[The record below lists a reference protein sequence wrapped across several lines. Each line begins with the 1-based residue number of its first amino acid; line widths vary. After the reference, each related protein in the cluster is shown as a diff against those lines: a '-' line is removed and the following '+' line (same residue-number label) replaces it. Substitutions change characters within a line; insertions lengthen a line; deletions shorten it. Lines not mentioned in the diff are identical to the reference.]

1 MIETDQ
7 KLPLDG
13 ITVID
18 FATLLAG
25 PVSTTI
31 LGDFGA
37 TVIKVEQPK
46 IGDPTRGLPMIE
58 DGRHFG
64 WLNEG
69 RNKKTIT
76 LNLRTDEG
84 QKLAH
89 RLAEKA
95 DIVVL
100 NFRPGQAEKWHIGPE
115 DLHRTNP
122 NLIVSL
128 VSAYG
133 QTGPYSSK
141 GGFDRNIS
149 AFAGLTHAT
158 GYPDQPPV
166 RSGYAT
172 VDYMTAYLNA
182 YGIMLALYNR
192 DMNDSGGEVIDVCLA
207 EAAFRSTESAL
218 IDYSL
223 TGNVRQRTG
232 NRNVAFAPAENFETK
247 DGKILVINAGT
258 DRLFNKLV
266 AVMEQ
271 PEILTNPHF
280 ENRIARTLCQDELY
294 EIIGKWV
301 KQMTAEEGLK
311 LMDEAGIPAD
321 LVRDMAELAHDPHL
335 REREAVMEV
344 TDPEKGKV
352 LIPGVFPKMK
362 NARGRV
368 KFLGARLGE
377 YNQEILG
384 DLLGVSSEE
393 LSKLEKKGVI

>member
-1 MIETDQ
+1 MNEMDR
-7 KLPLDG
+7 KLPLEG

-25 PVSTTI
+25 PVAATF

-58 DGRHFG
+58 DGRHFS

-69 RNKKTIT
+69 RNKKTVT

-89 RLAEKA
+89 RLVEKA
-95 DIVVL
+95 DVVML
-100 NFRPGQAEKWHIGPE
+100 NFRPGQAEKWNLGAE

-122 NLIVSL
+122 NLIISQI
-128 VSAYG
+128 SAYG
-133 QTGPYSSK
+133 QTGPYREK
-141 GGFDRNIS
+141 GGFDRNVS
-149 AFAGLTHAT
+149 AFSGLTYAT

-166 RSGYAT
+166 RSGYAV

-182 YGIMLALYNR
+182 YGIMMALYNR
-192 DMNDSGGEVIDVCLA
+192 DVNNSGGEVIDVSLS
-207 EAAFRSTESAL
+207 EAAFRSSESAL

-223 TGNVRQRTG
+223 TGKVRERSG
-232 NRNVAFAPAENFETK
+232 NRNTGFVPAEDFDTK
-247 DGKILVINAGT
+247 DGRILVINAGT
-258 DRLFNKLV
+258 DRLFGKLV
-266 AVMEQ
+266 AVMGQ
-271 PEILTNPHF
+271 PEILQDPRF
-280 ENRIARTLCQDELY
+280 ENRFARTMHQDALY
-294 EIIGKWV
+294 EIIGNWV
-301 KQMTAEEGLK
+301 KERTAAEGLQV
-311 LMDEAGIPAD
+311 MDEAGIPAD
-321 LVRDMAELAHDPHL
+321 LVRDIAELAHDPHM
-335 REREAVMEV
+335 RERDAVMEV

-362 NARGRV
+362 KAPGRV

-377 YNQEILG
+377 YNQEIFGDYLG
-384 DLLGVSSEE
+384 LSAEE
-393 LSKLEKKGVI
+393 LSELKEKGVI

>member
-1 MIETDQ
+1 MNNSDQ
-7 KLPLDG
+7 KLPLEG

-25 PVSTTI
+25 PVAATF

-37 TVIKVEQPK
+37 TVIKVEQPE

-69 RNKKTIT
+69 RNKKTVT

-89 RLAEKA
+89 RLVEKA
-95 DIVVL
+95 DVVLL
-100 NFRPGQAEKWHIGPE
+100 NFRPGQAEKWNLGAE

-122 NLIVSL
+122 DLIISQ

-133 QTGPYSSK
+133 QTGPYSPK
-141 GGFDRNIS
+141 GGFDRNVS
-149 AFAGLTHAT
+149 AFAGMTFTT
-158 GYPDQPPV
+158 GFPGQPPV
-166 RSGYAT
+166 RSGYAM

-182 YGIMLALYNR
+182 YGIMMALYNR
-192 DMNDSGGEVIDVCLA
+192 DVNGSGGEVIDVCLS
-207 EAAFRSTESAL
+207 EAAFRSSESAL
-218 IDYSL
+218 TDYSL
-223 TGNVRQRTG
+223 TGKVRERTG
-232 NRNVAFAPAENFETK
+232 NRNEGFVPAENFETK

-258 DRLFNKLV
+258 DRLFEKLV
-266 AVMEQ
+266 AVMGQ
-271 PEILTNPHF
+271 PEILANPHF
-280 ENRIARTLCQDELY
+280 ENRIARTLCQEELY

-301 KQMTAEEGLK
+301 KSMTADEGLK
-311 LMDEAGIPAD
+311 LMDDAGIPAD
-321 LVRDMAELAHDPHL
+321 LVRDIADLAHDPHM

-352 LIPGVFPKMK
+352 LIPGVFPKMQK
-362 NARGRV
+362 APGRV

-377 YNQEILG
+377 YNQEVFGEGLG
-384 DLLGVSSEE
+384 LSVEE
-393 LSKLEKKGVI
+393 LSELQKKGVI